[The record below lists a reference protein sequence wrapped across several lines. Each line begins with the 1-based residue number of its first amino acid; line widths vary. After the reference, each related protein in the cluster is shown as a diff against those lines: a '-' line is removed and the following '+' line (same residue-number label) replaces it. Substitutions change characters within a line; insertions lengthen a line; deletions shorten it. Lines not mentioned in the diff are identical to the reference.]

1 MWKIPHHSI
10 SFNQLFVC
18 PAAILCADKLSAN
31 DPLCTATYCT
41 MVIDQR
47 LDNILRILLH
57 TGQADPNCPEI
68 SRVYASAATVLATLT
83 NPLNV
88 SLLTTQIL
96 VSPAIW
102 HYQDGM
108 LTALRIFGVFQ
119 SATLGKI
126 ESPGLVLGVEDWLNS
141 LVKGANQNVP
151 RWKHLLLLGAVL
163 CANQDTS
170 HLSLLTR
177 KSVEAAFCRAAN
189 LSLLANSDNVSD
201 DFESDVVNVVL
212 AHTMQNLSHKAKSQI
227 NYDALLP
234 TVVKSIY
241 FSRDGF
247 QSGYF
252 LPIIDHD
259 MVVTNCKLAWPC
271 KSNSFL
277 QLQER
282 SARPLFISM
291 SGLAMLA
298 GSAIQQMND
307 ASAVY
312 GLLDRIQR
320 FSDSL
325 VSQWKSNR
333 LSAIPMSEEA
343 QLIDEKSLKTTIPVL
358 WQILKTVL
366 FTTTHILQELTIRVC
381 QTPQFCGRE
390 NGPVIASKILQ
401 TLRGHYFVTSRMG
414 NRAFAAYN
422 FIQYAA
428 IDLLTSCPD
437 YAEKFIASIVP
448 THVGQI
454 PILFSDRVHDLY
466 YLNLCEQ
473 VVPVLSPKIIADIIL
488 PSLSAYLVADHEEI
502 LHSHFEA
509 AHSVVLAIL
518 TSVGCTEISR
528 TLICFYVD
536 SVFKAFPSSLSA
548 RQFRL
553 AFRILVTEASYLREI
568 PTLHPYLADVLLEVL
583 CTKISLAATS
593 VLSKRV
599 DECAVGLSEKDVCIL
614 AVIDSLA
621 CMRARVMLRW
631 LDTAAKLLNEV
642 QDVGNRRR
650 ITGRFWE
657 VLSSELDIAKAEV
670 VVRWWGD
677 GGRWLVFVDE
687 CYVESGL
694 NP

>member
-1 MWKIPHHSI
+1 
-10 SFNQLFVC
+10 
-18 PAAILCADKLSAN
+18 
-31 DPLCTATYCT
+31 
-41 MVIDQR
+41 MVVDQR
-47 LDNILRILLH
+47 LDNILRILLLA
-57 TGQADPNCPEI
+57 GQADPNCPES

-102 HYQDGM
+102 HCQDGM
-108 LTALRIFGVFQ
+108 LAALRIFGVFQ

-126 ESPGLVLGVEDWLNS
+126 ESPGLILGVEDWLNA

-170 HLSLLTR
+170 HLPLLTR

-189 LSLLANSDNVSD
+189 LSLLANTDNVSD
-201 DFESDVVNVVL
+201 DFEADVVNLVL
-212 AHTMQNLSHKAKSQI
+212 AHTMQSLSHKTKSQI
-227 NYDALLP
+227 NYDALMP
-234 TVVKSIY
+234 AVVKSIY
-241 FSRDGF
+241 FSREGF

-252 LPIIDHD
+252 LPTIDHD
-259 MVVTNCKLAWPC
+259 MVITNCKLAWPS

-307 ASAVY
+307 APAVY
-312 GLLDRIQR
+312 GLLDSIQR
-320 FSDSL
+320 FSHSL
-325 VSQWKSNR
+325 ASQWKSNR

-343 QLIDEKSLKTTIPVL
+343 QLVDEKSLKTTVPVL

-366 FTTTHILQELTIRVC
+366 FTTILILQELTIRVC

-390 NGPVIASKILQ
+390 NGPVIASKILE
-401 TLRGHYFVTSRMG
+401 TLRDQYFVTSRMG
-414 NRAFAAYN
+414 TRAFAAYN
-422 FIQYAA
+422 FVQYAA

-437 YAEKFIASIVP
+437 YTEKFIISIVP
-448 THVGQI
+448 TQVGQI
-454 PILFSDRVHDLY
+454 PFLFSDRLYDLY

-473 VVPVLSPKIIADIIL
+473 VVPVLSPKINANIII

-509 AHSVVLAIL
+509 AHSVVLATL
-518 TSVGCTEISR
+518 TSVGSTEIGR
-528 TLICFYVD
+528 TLICFYVH

-553 AFRILVTEASYLREI
+553 AFGTLVTEASHPQEV
-568 PTLHPYLADVLLEVL
+568 PTMHPNLADVLLETL
-583 CTKISLAATS
+583 CTKISLAATT
-593 VLSKRV
+593 VLPKKV
-599 DECAVGLSEKDVCIL
+599 DEGAVGLSEKDVCIL
-614 AVIDSLA
+614 ALIDSLA

-631 LDTAAKLLNEV
+631 LDTAAKLLSVV

-657 VLSSELDIAKAEV
+657 VLSSELDVSKAEV

-677 GGRWLVFVDE
+677 GGRWKVLLACDE
-687 CYVESGL
+687 LIV
-694 NP
+694 